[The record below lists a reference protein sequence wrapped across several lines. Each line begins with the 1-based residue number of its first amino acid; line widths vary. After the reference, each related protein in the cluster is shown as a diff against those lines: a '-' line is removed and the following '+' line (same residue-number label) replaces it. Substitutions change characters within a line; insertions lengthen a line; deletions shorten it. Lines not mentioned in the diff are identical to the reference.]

1 MTNWSPQMLKIFQK
15 ADTLVIMPYNDD
27 GKTFEEISPLSPVT
41 FDGSL
46 YVRGWKGLATKWFI
60 AASHQPNGFIEL
72 YGRRFPVVFE
82 PVKTDD
88 DDFNKDLS
96 DVFWDKYQ
104 DSKTAAPHALISGL
118 GVAATLRILPRV
130 DK

>member
-72 YGRRFPVVFE
+72 
-82 PVKTDD
+82 
-88 DDFNKDLS
+88 
-96 DVFWDKYQ
+96 
-104 DSKTAAPHALISGL
+104 
-118 GVAATLRILPRV
+118 
-130 DK
+130 